1 MSKYNGYRGN
11 ALVASGWTHEQVEAS
26 RDKSAYRGIYWQ
38 LAEGEKEQVS
48 VPEWV
53 TTAIGQTETAETMG
67 EPTPKKGKAK
77 AEQEGN

>member
-1 MSKYNGYRGN
+1 MSRYNGYRN
-11 ALVASGWTHEQVEAS
+11 NVLVASGWTHEQVEAS

-38 LAEGEKEQVS
+38 LAEGEQELIK

-53 TTAIGQTETAETMG
+53 ATAIGQTEPAETMG